1 MLDVW
6 SWISDLPFSG
16 EWGATDDNSVSAAVL
31 VFQLA
36 TSPCD
41 PTRTLQLQ
49 AQRTPSSSPA
59 NSDVFFIT
67 LTVCLRGATPST
79 LWASDP
85 YVLNSSGP
93 TTNSTFLLPLLLQL
107 LQEIVTRAPTTP
119 YSSSGQFQKLR
130 PEPVSWILDTHSPES
145 FSSFFN
151 LVLLTRLFWAC
162 ACDAPSEVGSFY
174 LDSLLCPNID
184 SLLTASKPVLAK
196 FLVAV
201 GADAELCFVRTLG
214 YMLAKWLI
222 YREVAAGAG
231 LRTLVPPPLLPA
243 GFSYGVEA
251 YGYWTLKGYAP
262 IPAMRL
268 SGEPKP
274 FLLEPNELSLLKYAL
289 AHQQLEAVI
298 QLHYS
303 VAFHEAY
310 VQVSARV
317 DNLRFHVAKL
327 RFSSDDGG
335 ESESEYSEE
344 RHFVSRV
351 RAWVGPEIGAT
362 YVAGLTAGRSTHN
375 GESETT
381 ELHVGKGGPR
391 NFGMLAREA
400 TRTRVKDWRWDQDVE
415 GNGVVFDA
423 VLYDTATGQEYCSG
437 GGGDGP
443 RRMRSSGPNRPFTKA
458 RGLIFAGKEY
468 GDEVTWRL
476 GKEMEGSVL
485 KWRIGG
491 EVWVTYFPN
500 QVHTSFCETRSVEW
514 CDEVDLPLIP
524 GK

>member
-6 SWISDLPFSG
+6 SWISDLPSS
-16 EWGATDDNSVSAAVL
+16 DNSEESAALL

-36 TSPCD
+36 TSTCD
-41 PTRTLQLQ
+41 PTRTLHLQ
-49 AQRTPSSSPA
+49 ARRTPSSSSPA
-59 NSDVFFIT
+59 NPDAFFIT
-67 LTVCLRGATPST
+67 LSVSLRGATPST
-79 LWASDP
+79 LWASDA
-85 YVLNSSGP
+85 YLLNSSGP
-93 TTNSTFLLPLLLQL
+93 TTNTTFLLPLLLHL
-107 LQEIVTRAPTTP
+107 LHEILTRAPTTAA
-119 YSSSGQFQKLR
+119 YSSSGRFQKLR

-174 LDSLLCPNID
+174 LDSLLSPNIH

-222 YREVAAGAG
+222 SREVAAAGAG
-231 LRTLVPPPLLPA
+231 LRALVPPLLPA
-243 GFSYGVEA
+243 GFSYAVEA
-251 YGYWTLKGYAP
+251 YGYWALKGYAP

-268 SGEPKP
+268 SGAPIKP
-274 FLLEPNELSLLKYAL
+274 FLLEPNDLSLLKYAL

-303 VAFHEAY
+303 VAFHDAY

-327 RFSSDDGG
+327 RFSG
-335 ESESEYSEE
+335 ESEYSEE

-362 YVAGLTAGRSTHN
+362 YVAGLSAGRSTHN

-381 ELHVGKGGPR
+381 ELLHVGKGGPG
-391 NFGMLAREA
+391 NFGTL
-400 TRTRVKDWRWDQDVE
+400 RTRVKDWRWDQDVE
-415 GNGVVFDA
+415 GNAVVFDA
-423 VLYDTATGQEYCSG
+423 VLHDTATGQEYCSG
-437 GGGDGP
+437 GGGGDGP
-443 RRMRSSGPNRPFTKA
+443 RRMRSSTGPNRPFTKA

-500 QVHTSFCETRSVEW
+500 QVDTSFCETRSVEW